1 MIDGN
6 ANQFIESLFFE
17 DAYILYDGKK
27 YFINGCSCNFDD
39 NHEIINVKLEVY
51 NIDEGCTVFSVIKP
65 TQTECVT
72 AFEDAPI
79 FNGKTFWDVEQEIQW
94 VDD

>member
-6 ANQFIESLFFE
+6 VTQFIESLFFE
-17 DAYILYDGKK
+17 DAYILYEGKK
-27 YFINGCSCNFDD
+27 YFINGCCCNFDE
-39 NHEIINVKLEVY
+39 NHEIVNVKLEVY
-51 NIDEGCTVFSVIKP
+51 NLDEGRTVFSVIKP